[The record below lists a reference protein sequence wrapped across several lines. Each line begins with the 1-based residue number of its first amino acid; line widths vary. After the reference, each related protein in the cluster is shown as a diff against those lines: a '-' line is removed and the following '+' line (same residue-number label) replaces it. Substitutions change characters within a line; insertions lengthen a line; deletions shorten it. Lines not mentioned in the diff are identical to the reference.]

1 VHDRD
6 SGVGVGAPASR
17 QHKFDWLRG
26 DWSEKKQSFS
36 HLPVDAYSET
46 GI

>member
-36 HLPVDAYSET
+36 HLPVDAYLET